1 MAEVTIFVKEA
12 VDGKPIQ
19 EIESILTQMDGMERV
34 LIDTSD
40 GEVKVQFNEEKV
52 TAEQIATTL
61 REHNYHYNV

>member
-1 MAEVTIFVKEA
+1 MAEVTIFVQEA

-19 EIESILTQMDGMERV
+19 EIESILTQLDGMERV

-40 GEVKVQFNEEKV
+40 REVKLEFNEEKV

-61 REHNYHYNV
+61 REHNFHYNI